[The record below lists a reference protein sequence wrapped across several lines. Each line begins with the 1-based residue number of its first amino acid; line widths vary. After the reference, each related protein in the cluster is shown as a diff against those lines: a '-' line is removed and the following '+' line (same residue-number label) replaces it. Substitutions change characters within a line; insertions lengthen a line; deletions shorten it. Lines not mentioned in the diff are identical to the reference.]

1 MNNVL
6 LRRFAVPFGEG
17 LFVTR
22 GIDERLPLLTFAR
35 RRVQHEL
42 KVHFDEPGDVF
53 RPLDIA
59 AHPVNRVGNAAE
71 HNQAPVVRASAGSI
85 ETKSNTVMNEGF
97 AEHTMSILYTVRVAV
112 PRAGIGRNSS
122 FSGTGESAITQVSL
136 LPPPCD
142 EFTTR
147 EPFL

>member
-22 GIDERLPLLTFAR
+22 GIYERLPLLTFTR

-59 AHPVNRVGNAAE
+59 AHPVNRIGDAAEHVTCQPSTQLPASRAAIRAGAVLFRSRAPGNAAAARRDE
-71 HNQAPVVRASAGSI
+71 AG
-85 ETKSNTVMNEGF
+85 
-97 AEHTMSILYTVRVAV
+97 VARGYGG
-112 PRAGIGRNSS
+112 P
-122 FSGTGESAITQVSL
+122 
-136 LPPPCD
+136 
-142 EFTTR
+142 
-147 EPFL
+147 